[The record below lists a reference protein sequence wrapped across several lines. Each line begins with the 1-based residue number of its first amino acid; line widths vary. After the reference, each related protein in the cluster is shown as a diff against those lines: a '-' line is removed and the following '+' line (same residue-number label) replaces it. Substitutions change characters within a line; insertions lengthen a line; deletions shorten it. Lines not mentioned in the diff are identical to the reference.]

1 MFIKIVWTT
10 YNLAIIMSHEE
21 NVAIDTNNIPN
32 NKMINLWMMI
42 ECYDL

>member
-32 NKMINLWMMI
+32 NKITILWMMA
-42 ECYDL
+42 EW